1 MNERW
6 QSGSVR
12 GGVVFGALL
21 LLALAGLIWLGDGV
35 PEVLGRGDAAP
46 HFDLPLLASASASG
60 DSRIALDDL
69 RGHVVL
75 VNFWATWCK
84 PCEEEM
90 PAMQTLYE
98 ALHGQGFELVAISV
112 DETPTE
118 VEEFQERMALGF
130 PIALDPAQE
139 ISAAYQTMGFPES
152 ILVGADGRV
161 VERYVGP
168 REWDAPAYQRRIEE
182 LLELDSGGG

>member
-1 MNERW
+1 M
-6 QSGSVR
+6 
-12 GGVVFGALL
+12 
-21 LLALAGLIWLGDGV
+21 
-35 PEVLGRGDAAP
+35 GRGDPAP
-46 HFDLPLLASASASG
+46 PFDLPLLGSPSSSG
-60 DSRIALDDL
+60 DSTVALEDL
-69 RGHVVL
+69 RGQVVL

-84 PCEEEM
+84 PCEDEM

-98 ALHGQGFELVAISV
+98 ALHGRGFELVAISV
-112 DETPTE
+112 DESSSE

-168 REWDAPAYQRRIEE
+168 REWDSPAHRRRIEK
-182 LLELDSGGG
+182 LLESTSGDG